1 MLCGCLQRSLDR
13 VSPPR
18 KTENVTIGF
27 GLGGLV
33 VVFVQAQFV
42 FFEPLKNATEAL
54 IMPFLPSSENNDVN

>member
-1 MLCGCLQRSLDR
+1 MDR

-27 GLGGLV
+27 GLGGLI

-54 IMPFLPSSENNDVN
+54 IMPFLLFSENNDVN